1 MARYYESEGANEC
14 GSGERAKNRITGWLA
29 SWSKNFALSPDGR
42 WWTSRVESSLLL
54 ARSKVS
60 VRVTS
65 GSPLLTPADSP
76 IKISFVLEAVKT
88 SFYRRRYG
96 HSRSIERNSML
107 EETDGV
113 CESWNKF
120 TINKRAL
127 NLFSVF
133 PRFTS
138 LWKFRISNFDSENIK
153 YRSKIAASRSVRR
166 NAEFS
171 LIRFESPECPE
182 FITRK
187 I

>member
-1 MARYYESEGANEC
+1 MKRLNGIPAILNGAISRVGRRERTPC

-29 SWSKNFALSPDGR
+29 SWSKNFALSPGGR

-65 GSPLLTPADSP
+65 GSPLLTPANSP

-96 HSRSIERNSML
+96 HSRSIERNSTL

-113 CESWNKF
+113 CESWNKLAI
-120 TINKRAL
+120 INKRAL
-127 NLFSVF
+127 NLSFLCVF
-133 PRFTS
+133 ASSPSASPSLRKFARF
-138 LWKFRISNFDSENIK
+138 WKCKYGSRIGSSFRHVVRNI
-153 YRSKIAASRSVRR
+153 
-166 NAEFS
+166 
-171 LIRFESPECPE
+171 
-182 FITRK
+182 
-187 I
+187 